1 MLLKRVWHGGH
12 RPGNVTDS
20 GIGLSSHN
28 SAGKSY
34 RERFLPRGWMDSGLG
49 SNNAGTV
56 AEPVAAGEGGEV
68 EISLASTKAVEEV
81 EIDETSKGEISDLE
95 AL

>member
-1 MLLKRVWHGGH
+1 M
-12 RPGNVTDS
+12 DS
-20 GIGLSSHN
+20 GIWLSAHN
-28 SAGKSY
+28 GAGKSY

-49 SNNAGTV
+49 SHNAGTV

-68 EISLASTKAVEEV
+68 EISLVSTKAVEGV
-81 EIDETSKGEISDLE
+81 EIDKTSKGDVSGLE